1 MSRRRSRGGG
11 CGRES
16 PAGRPGRA
24 GISDRAAALE
34 PLADLISEME
44 GVAQDG
50 KGQIPLLQQFCQ
62 LPELGMQDG
71 VAAGDVEVGQTPR
84 LLAEGLTVFNDLDH
98 IVKGHLFELGVAAQG
113 VDIAVLAPLVASLG
127 NVPLKRKV
135 FHDRFLLGMFE

>member
-1 MSRRRSRGGG
+1 
-11 CGRES
+11 
-16 PAGRPGRA
+16 
-24 GISDRAAALE
+24 
-34 PLADLISEME
+34 ME

-98 IVKGHLFELGVAAQG
+98 IVKGHLFELGVAAQC
-113 VDIAVLAPLVASLG
+113 LHRWSQAS
-127 NVPLKRKV
+127 VMC
-135 FHDRFLLGMFE
+135 H